1 MVAPYPR
8 GLVPIVLS
16 LVAVSGCSQ
25 YGEPSVGDGV
35 YLEYTY
41 AGSDICRLEFH
52 AEGGD
57 FRVTQNPVNCALR
70 PEPAPPADGLIVDK
84 YVRTSAGAVT
94 WGELSG
100 EFGPLWIPEEMRTVG
115 RHRFGIPLNVTELSS
130 WGSREVAVMLQAL
143 GPLRVKS
150 YYDLDTGFL
159 VAVEKEFGGGPNL
172 IIELRSTN
180 AVG

>member
-1 MVAPYPR
+1 MMMSYPR
-8 GLVPIVLS
+8 RFVP
-16 LVAVSGCSQ
+16 VALTLIAVAGCSR
-25 YGEPSVGDGV
+25 YGDPSVGDGL

-41 AGSDICRLEFH
+41 AGSETCRLEFH

-57 FRVTQNPVNCALR
+57 FRVTRNPVNCAPR
-70 PEPAPPADGLIVDK
+70 PEPAPPAGVLVVDE

-100 EFGPLWIPEEMRTVG
+100 EFGPIWIPEEMRTVG
-115 RHRFGIPLNVTELSS
+115 RHRFGIPLNVTEISS
-130 WGSREVAVMLQAL
+130 WGGREVAVMLQAL

-150 YYDLDTGFL
+150 YYALDTGFL

-172 IIELRSTN
+172 IIELTSTN
-180 AVG
+180 AVR

>member
-1 MVAPYPR
+1 MAINSSRIVQVA
-8 GLVPIVLS
+8 LTLIA
-16 LVAVSGCSQ
+16 VAGCSQ
-25 YGEPSVGDGV
+25 YGEPSVGDGL

-41 AGSDICRLEFH
+41 AGSETCRLEFH

-57 FRVTQNPVNCALR
+57 FRVTRNPVNCAPR
-70 PEPAPPADGLIVDK
+70 PEPAPPAGVLVVDE

-100 EFGPLWIPEEMRTVG
+100 EFGPIWIPEEMRTVG
-115 RHRFGIPLNVTELSS
+115 RHRFGIPLDVTELSS
-130 WGSREVAVMLQAL
+130 WGGREVAVMLQAL
-143 GPLRVKS
+143 GPLRVTS
-150 YYDLDTGFL
+150 YYDLHTGFL

-172 IIELRSTN
+172 IIELTSTN